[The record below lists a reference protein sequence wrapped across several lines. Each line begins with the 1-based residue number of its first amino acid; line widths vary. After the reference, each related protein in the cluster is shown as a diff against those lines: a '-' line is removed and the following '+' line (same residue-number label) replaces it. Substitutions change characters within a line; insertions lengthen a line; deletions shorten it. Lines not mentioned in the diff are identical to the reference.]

1 MATDKCKL
9 CDATFQSVGVLV
21 VPHLEQAADCH
32 RLKLMFRSL
41 LGRGRN
47 VMSEKWKRNEKNFE
61 EMNNELIKSYITT
74 TCNFISADW
83 ASLRVFPSSTCPEF
97 FLKHWP
103 DNYRFMGAG
112 LSKAKL
118 RGANIPTSFWS
129 YPFFQACSGF
139 TLQKK
144 VAKLCVLK
152 YVSVLH
158 FPPGF

>member
-1 MATDKCKL
+1 MQIVWCYLSVSRSTSST
-9 CDATFQSVGVLV
+9 TFRTSSWL
-21 VPHLEQAADCH
+21 PQAEAYVQVAA
-32 RLKLMFRSL
+32 RQ
-41 LGRGRN
+41 G
-47 VMSEKWKRNEKNFE
+47 EKRNERKMKKKWKKLWGDEWRANKKLHH
-61 EMNNELIKSYITT
+61 NYLQLHQCWLGLTQ
-74 TCNFISADW
+74 
-83 ASLRVFPSSTCPEF
+83 SLSIQHVSCFEF
-97 FLKHWP
+97 FLKYWP